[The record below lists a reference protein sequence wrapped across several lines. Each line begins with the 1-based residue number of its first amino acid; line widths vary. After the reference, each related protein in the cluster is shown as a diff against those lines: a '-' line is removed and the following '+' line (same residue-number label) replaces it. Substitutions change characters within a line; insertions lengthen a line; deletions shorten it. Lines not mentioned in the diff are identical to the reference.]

1 MTIYRKKSDWGCL
14 PWFLLAFVILGLII
28 VLISLAASPSGG
40 SGGPC
45 GSLSN
50 PGEARRTDSTTAVKW
65 AGHTSGV
72 MQVSS
77 SGTST
82 GGAGGKGSS
91 GSRPGPAPKPVS
103 PVKPAP
109 VKPPQGG
116 STGKPKSPKI
126 KIDVDDCD

>member
-82 GGAGGKGSS
+82 GGKGSS
-91 GSRPGPAPKPVS
+91 GSKPGPAPKPVS

-109 VKPPQGG
+109 PQSPPKGTPGG
-116 STGKPKSPKI
+116 KVKSPKV
-126 KIDVDDCD
+126 KIDVDGCD